1 MEPVCEDCEFA
12 SQPLI
17 KAAEYGHE
25 ECVLSLMQA
34 GADVNEKDS
43 FHYTALINAA
53 GKGLNKSVE
62 ELIKAGAD
70 VNAREYES
78 HTALMFAAMRGHLNC
93 MNMLINAGANLDNAA
108 NFNKTA
114 LMFAA
119 WNGHLQCVDT
129 LIEARAD
136 VNIVSS
142 YGHTGLTGKWRSTE
156 ESHYGCIESLIAA
169 GADVNKPD
177 YKGRNS
183 GYVAL
188 LEAGS
193 EADARK
199 IRLYLKAGVYI
210 NDTDSSGCSALEE
223 LIKAELWEEEEED
236 CVKEVI
242 LLLFAAG
249 EKMDGSALN
258 IPEYLQPTLCL
269 KDMCRRSIR
278 SRLIELDSKHH
289 LFDRIPQL
297 KLPHSLTRYLLYNMF
312 LEEKKN
318 HTDAGDGEGAEG
330 VSTDHK
336 DGKGKV

>member
-1 MEPVCEDCEFA
+1 MMEQVCEDCEFQ

-17 KAAEYGHE
+17 KAADYGHE
-25 ECVLSLMQA
+25 ECVLSLMKS

-53 GKGLNKSVE
+53 RRGLDKSVE
-62 ELIKAGAD
+62 ELIKAGAN

-78 HTALMFAAMRGHLNC
+78 HTALMFAATSGHLNC
-93 MNMLINAGANLDNAA
+93 LNMLIDAGANLDDSAD
-108 NFNKTA
+108 FNKTA

-119 WNGHLQCVDT
+119 WNGQLQCVDT
-129 LIEARAD
+129 LIKAGAD

-142 YGHTGLTGKWRSTE
+142 YGHTGLIGKWRSTE

-199 IRLYLKAGVYI
+199 IRLCLKAGVYI
-210 NDTDSSGCSALEE
+210 NDAEGFRCPVLED
-223 LIKAELWEEEEED
+223 LIKAEIWEHEEEGD
-236 CVKEVI
+236 VKEVI
-242 LLLFAAG
+242 LLLLAAG
-249 EKMDGSALN
+249 EKMDGSAAN
-258 IPEYLQPTLCL
+258 IPEYIKPTISL
-269 KDMCRRSIR
+269 KDICRRAIR
-278 SRLIELDSKHH
+278 NRLIELDPKNH
-289 LFDRIPQL
+289 LFDRIPHL
-297 KLPHSLTRYLLYNMF
+297 KLPNSLTRYLLYNMS
-312 LEEKKN
+312 LDEKKD
-318 HTDAGDGEGAEG
+318 HTDAGIGEGAQS
-330 VSTDHK
+330 VATDHK
-336 DGKGKV
+336 DGK